1 MSDLK
6 TLSIDRMKME
16 TGGEVLTLTSVMA
29 VLAIALVA
37 VICYRIFT
45 SSKGS
50 TMLPGGFK
58 FDWGK

>member
-6 TLSIDRMKME
+6 TLSIDRM
-16 TGGEVLTLTSVMA
+16 TLTSVMA

-50 TMLPGGFK
+50 TTLPGGFK

>member
-6 TLSIDRMKME
+6 ALSIDRMKME

-50 TMLPGGFK
+50 TTLPGGFK